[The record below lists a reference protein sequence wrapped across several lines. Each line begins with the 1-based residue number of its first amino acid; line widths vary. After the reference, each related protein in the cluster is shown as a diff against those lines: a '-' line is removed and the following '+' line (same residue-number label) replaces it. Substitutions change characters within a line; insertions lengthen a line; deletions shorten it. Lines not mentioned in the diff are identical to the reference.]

1 MKTLRDNFLEDSK
14 RMECLFNGGVKTIG
28 DSVSNRVNDE
38 GYGFL
43 YNALEYV
50 DTIIHKPLYNTFH
63 MRDLPYLYAGGAME
77 GASFYKSS
85 YQFDSETGFGS
96 GANSTFTTVEAVI
109 NKQKTRIVPLQY
121 KIKLGFIDSLKAEKI
136 GLDFL
141 RMLDEAVLSKH
152 NLTKDQFAY
161 FGIPGVDDS
170 YGLLN
175 NPDITKTTAET
186 AWKNMEPVTLFEAI
200 NGKLVDIATTLN
212 LDSRLLP
219 DRILVPTSFFSFA
232 AKPLAVG
239 TGNTSTPLA
248 VSLLTYLHENLAT
261 NYMGLPGYID
271 ILPLPYLETAGTGN
285 HQRMVFYRYSEEV
298 VRGVTGMELT
308 RGATIP
314 SGTDASLNTFFVA
327 FEGEPQF
334 IRTVGMLYYDNVE

>member
-1 MKTLRDNFLEDSK
+1 MT
-14 RMECLFNGGVKTIG
+14 
-28 DSVSNRVNDE
+28 
-38 GYGFL
+38 
-43 YNALEYV
+43 
-50 DTIIHKPLYNTFH
+50 
-63 MRDLPYLYAGGAME
+63 
-77 GASFYKSS
+77 
-85 YQFDSETGFGS
+85 
-96 GANSTFTTVEAVI
+96 
-109 NKQKTRIVPLQY
+109 
-121 KIKLGFIDSLKAEKI
+121 
-136 GLDFL
+136 
-141 RMLDEAVLSKH
+141 
-152 NLTKDQFAY
+152 
-161 FGIPGVDDS
+161 
-170 YGLLN
+170 
-175 NPDITKTTAET
+175 
-186 AWKNMEPVTLFEAI
+186 PVTLFEAI

-232 AKPLAVG
+232 AKPISVG
-239 TGNTSTPLA
+239 DTPLA

-271 ILPLPYLETAGTGN
+271 ILPLPYLETAGADN

-334 IRTVGMLYYDNVE
+334 IRTVGMLYYDNAE